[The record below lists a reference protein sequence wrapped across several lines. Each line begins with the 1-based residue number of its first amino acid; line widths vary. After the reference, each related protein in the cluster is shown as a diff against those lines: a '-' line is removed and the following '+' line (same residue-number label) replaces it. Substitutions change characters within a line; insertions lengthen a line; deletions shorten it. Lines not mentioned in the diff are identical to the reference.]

1 VIAQTQVQKRQA
13 IDKRSAGPARECDC
27 VRADGD
33 WFKARLDGERVQ

>member
-1 VIAQTQVQKRQA
+1 MAQTQVQKRQA
-13 IDKRSAGPARECDC
+13 IDKRSTRPARECDC